1 MVTITNFKQV
11 ETKEGKVF
19 IAIELMGDAKLVQSE
34 TTGKFY
40 LSAHRTKVPTSFS
53 PKICQTLLG
62 QKLPGTIEKVSCE
75 PYEYANPDTGEILTL
90 DYTYVYSPEERN
102 VQTIQS
108 MQSSYSNIQQ
118 QPLMYQ
124 QNQMPLGQFN
134 LSRVIGEA

>member
-19 IAIELMGDAKLVQSE
+19 CVIELIGNAKLVQSE

-40 LSAHRTKVPTSFS
+40 LSAYKTKVPTSF
-53 PKICQTLLG
+53 PPEVCQMLLG
-62 QKLPGTIEKVSCE
+62 QKLPGTIEKVPCE
-75 PYEYANPDTGEILTL
+75 TYEYANPETGEILTL

-102 VQTIQS
+102 VQAIQS
-108 MQSSYSNIQQ
+108 MQSSYPNVQ
-118 QPLMYQ
+118 QPFIHQ

-134 LSRVIGEA
+134 LSGVIGEA